1 MNPETINRTATTET
15 TPGILINCRE
25 RDFIEDI
32 LTRAKPYE
40 TRPSDTL
47 RALVGKKHIALI
59 QTRHIHA
66 RIVRGYVDIV
76 GSEVISYD
84 NIEAR
89 KSAKIYGTSYD
100 IKPGQTKVFYKLEN
114 VTPCDW
120 IILDRSRCINHGR
133 SYTEYT

>member
-1 MNPETINRTATTET
+1 MKTTKETPAPETTY
-15 TPGILINCRE
+15 GILISCRE

-47 RALVGKKHIALI
+47 RALVGKKRIALI
-59 QTRHIHA
+59 QTRHRHA

-114 VTPCDW
+114 ATPCGW
-120 IILDRSRCINHGR
+120 IILDQNRCINHGR